1 MNSLLQQRRRQTTL
15 NFGAGLI
22 VLALLPITGVVAWR
36 AIRDSNAAQGVISL
50 PSRAVPMTPTA
61 IFAVTDEENF
71 LTSLTVM
78 ALTPQGAGGT
88 VMVIPVGS
96 LVGGRPVGKP
106 QRLADVYG
114 SDGVEALQ
122 NAVEAMTNSQID
134 QITVNGVDGTAELLA
149 RVGTVNATFSSD
161 VTDTELKIS
170 DVIAEKG
177 SVDLTPMEM
186 SAVLAARDISVD
198 EAGRY
203 PSINATW
210 EGISVA
216 VGSGRPGAVPAVVI
230 PDVGAQSP
238 ADMPAFMSA
247 LFAGPINIWQID
259 TQRIIDAE
267 RNPKDI
273 DVYRYNAGEVVM
285 VMASVAP
292 SAMIAVLPTL
302 TVQVDS
308 PFDDSNVT
316 QDAVFRILYMGTNVV
331 LVRVVASV
339 PPPVTIIKYSDEMD
353 RAIAEPL
360 TTMLGD
366 VVFEKATER
375 VDGVDIQIVLGDSFV
390 TFMSDGT
397 KPDPNIDPQDLVA
410 PTTDAPPTETT
421 P

>member
-1 MNSLLQQRRRQTTL
+1 MNGLLQQRRREIML

-22 VLALLPITGVVAWR
+22 VLALLPVTGVIAWR

-50 PSRAVPMTPTA
+50 PSRAVPLTPTA

-88 VMVIPVGS
+88 VMVIPVGA

-122 NAVEAMTNSQID
+122 NAVEAMTNSQIE

-149 RVGTVNATFSSD
+149 RVGTVNATFSTD
-161 VTDTELKIS
+161 VTDTESEIS

-186 SAVLAARDISVD
+186 SAVLAARDISGD

-203 PSINATW
+203 PSIKATW
-210 EGISVA
+210 EGISAA
-216 VGSGRPGAVPAVVI
+216 VGGGRPGAVPAVVI

-259 TQRIIDAE
+259 TERIIDAE

-292 SAMIAVLPTL
+292 SAMVAVLPTL

-308 PFDDSNVT
+308 PFDDSAVT
-316 QDAVFRILYMGTNVV
+316 QDSVFRILYMGTNVV

-339 PPPVTIIKYSDEMD
+339 PPPVTVIKYSDEMD

-360 TTMLGD
+360 TTMLGE

-390 TFMSDGT
+390 TFMSDGA
-397 KPDPNIDPQDLVA
+397 KPDPNIAPQDLVA

>member
-1 MNSLLQQRRRQTTL
+1 MNSLLQQRRRQTML

-50 PSRAVPMTPTA
+50 PSRAVPLTPTA

-88 VMVIPVGS
+88 VMVIPVGA

-161 VTDTELKIS
+161 VTDTESEIS

-177 SVDLTPMEM
+177 SVNLAPMEM
-186 SAVLAARDISVD
+186 SAVLAARDISGD

-203 PSINATW
+203 PSIKATW
-210 EGISVA
+210 EGISAA

-259 TQRIIDAE
+259 TERIIDAE

-292 SAMIAVLPTL
+292 SAMVAVLPTL

-308 PFDDSNVT
+308 PFDDSAVT
-316 QDAVFRILYMGTNVV
+316 QDSVFRILYMGTNVV

-360 TTMLGD
+360 TTMLGE

-390 TFMSDGT
+390 TFMSDGA
-397 KPDPNIDPQDLVA
+397 KPDPSIDPQDLVA
-410 PTTDAPPTETT
+410 KTTDAPPIETT

>member
-1 MNSLLQQRRRQTTL
+1 ML

-22 VLALLPITGVVAWR
+22 VLALLPVTGVIAWR

-50 PSRAVPMTPTA
+50 PSRAVPLTPTA

-88 VMVIPVGS
+88 VMVIPVGA

-122 NAVEAMTNSQID
+122 NAVEAMTNSQIE

-149 RVGTVNATFSSD
+149 RVGTVNATFSTD
-161 VTDTELKIS
+161 VTDTESEIS

-186 SAVLAARDISVD
+186 SAVLAARDISSD

-203 PSINATW
+203 PSIKATW
-210 EGISVA
+210 EGISAA
-216 VGSGRPGAVPAVVI
+216 VGGGRPGAVPAVVI

-259 TQRIIDAE
+259 TERIIDAE

-292 SAMIAVLPTL
+292 SAMVAVLPTL

-308 PFDDSNVT
+308 PFDDSTVT
-316 QDAVFRILYMGTNVV
+316 QDSVFRILYMGTNVV

-339 PPPVTIIKYSDEMD
+339 PPPVTVIKYSDEMD

-390 TFMSDGT
+390 TFMSDGA
-397 KPDPNIDPQDLVA
+397 KPDPNIAPQDLVA

>member
-1 MNSLLQQRRRQTTL
+1 MNSLLQQRRRQTML

-50 PSRAVPMTPTA
+50 PSRAVPLTPTA

-88 VMVIPVGS
+88 VMVIPVGA

-149 RVGTVNATFSSD
+149 RVGTVNATFSTD
-161 VTDTELKIS
+161 VTDTESEIS

-177 SVDLTPMEM
+177 SVNLAPMEM
-186 SAVLAARDISVD
+186 SAVLAARDISGD

-203 PSINATW
+203 PSIKATW
-210 EGISVA
+210 EGISAA

-238 ADMPAFMSA
+238 ADMPAFISA

-259 TQRIIDAE
+259 TERIIDAE

-292 SAMIAVLPTL
+292 SAMVAVLPTL

-308 PFDDSNVT
+308 PFDDSTVT
-316 QDAVFRILYMGTNVV
+316 QDSVFRILYMGTNVV

-339 PPPVTIIKYSDEMD
+339 PPPVTIIRYSDEMD

-360 TTMLGD
+360 TTMLGE

-390 TFMSDGT
+390 TFMSDGA
-397 KPDPNIDPQDLVA
+397 KPDPNIAPQDLVA

>member
-1 MNSLLQQRRRQTTL
+1 MNSLLQQRRRQTWL

-22 VLALLPITGVVAWR
+22 VLALLPVTGVIAWR

-88 VMVIPVGS
+88 VMVIPVGA

-161 VTDTELKIS
+161 VTDTESEIS

-177 SVDLTPMEM
+177 SVNLAPMEM
-186 SAVLAARDISVD
+186 SAVLAARDISGD

-203 PSINATW
+203 PSIKATW
-210 EGISVA
+210 EGISAA

-259 TQRIIDAE
+259 TERIIDAE

-292 SAMIAVLPTL
+292 SAMVAVLPTL

-308 PFDDSNVT
+308 PFDDSAVT
-316 QDAVFRILYMGTNVV
+316 QDSVFRILYMGTNVV

-390 TFMSDGT
+390 TFMSDGA
-397 KPDPNIDPQDLVA
+397 KPDPSIDPQDLVA
-410 PTTDAPPTETT
+410 KTTDAPPIETT

>member
-1 MNSLLQQRRRQTTL
+1 ML

-50 PSRAVPMTPTA
+50 PSRAVPLTPTA

-88 VMVIPVGS
+88 VMVIPVGA

-149 RVGTVNATFSSD
+149 RVGTVNATFSTD
-161 VTDTELKIS
+161 VTDTESEIS

-203 PSINATW
+203 PSIKATW
-210 EGISVA
+210 EGISAA
-216 VGSGRPGAVPAVVI
+216 VGSGRPGAVPAAVI

-259 TQRIIDAE
+259 TERIIDAE

-292 SAMIAVLPTL
+292 SAMVAVLPTL

-308 PFDDSNVT
+308 PFDDSTVT
-316 QDAVFRILYMGTNVV
+316 QDSVLRILYMGTNVV
-331 LVRVVASV
+331 LVRVVASAA
-339 PPPVTIIKYSDEMD
+339 PRS
-353 RAIAEPL
+353 RSL
-360 TTMLGD
+360 
-366 VVFEKATER
+366 
-375 VDGVDIQIVLGDSFV
+375 DIQMRWIVLLPSH
-390 TFMSDGT
+390 
-397 KPDPNIDPQDLVA
+397 
-410 PTTDAPPTETT
+410 
-421 P
+421 

>member
-1 MNSLLQQRRRQTTL
+1 MNSLLQQRRRQTWL

-22 VLALLPITGVVAWR
+22 VLALLPVTGVIAWR

-88 VMVIPVGS
+88 VMVIPVGA

-161 VTDTELKIS
+161 VTDTESEIS

-177 SVDLTPMEM
+177 SVNLAPMEM
-186 SAVLAARDISVD
+186 SAVLAARDISGD

-203 PSINATW
+203 PSIKATW
-210 EGISVA
+210 EGISAA

-259 TQRIIDAE
+259 TERIIDAE

-292 SAMIAVLPTL
+292 SAMVAVLPTL

-308 PFDDSNVT
+308 PFDDSAVT
-316 QDAVFRILYMGTNVV
+316 QDSVFRILYMGTNVV

-390 TFMSDGT
+390 TFMSDGA
-397 KPDPNIDPQDLVA
+397 KPDPSIDPQDLVA
-410 PTTDAPPTETT
+410 KTTDAPPTETT

>member
-1 MNSLLQQRRRQTTL
+1 MNGLLQQRRRQTML

-22 VLALLPITGVVAWR
+22 VLALLPVTGVIAWR

-88 VMVIPVGS
+88 VMVIPVGA

-106 QRLADVYG
+106 RRLADVYG
-114 SDGVEALQ
+114 SDGVEALK

-149 RVGTVNATFSSD
+149 RVGTVNATFSTD
-161 VTDTELKIS
+161 VTDTDSEIS

-203 PSINATW
+203 PSIKATW
-210 EGISVA
+210 EGISAA

-259 TQRIIDAE
+259 TERIIDAE

-292 SAMIAVLPTL
+292 SAMVAVLPTL

-308 PFDDSNVT
+308 PFDDSTVT
-316 QDAVFRILYMGTNVV
+316 QDSVFRILYMGTNVV

-339 PPPVTIIKYSDEMD
+339 PPPITIIKYSDEMD

-390 TFMSDGT
+390 TFMSDGA
-397 KPDPNIDPQDLVA
+397 KPDPNIAPQDLVA

>member
-1 MNSLLQQRRRQTTL
+1 MNSLLQQRRRQTML

-50 PSRAVPMTPTA
+50 PSRAVPLTPTA

-88 VMVIPVGS
+88 VMVIPVGA

-149 RVGTVNATFSSD
+149 RVGTVNATFSTD
-161 VTDTELKIS
+161 VTDTDSEIS

-177 SVDLTPMEM
+177 SVNLAPMEM
-186 SAVLAARDISVD
+186 SAVLAARDISGD

-203 PSINATW
+203 PSIKATW
-210 EGISVA
+210 EGISLA

-238 ADMPAFMSA
+238 ADMPAFISA

-259 TQRIIDAE
+259 TERIIDAE

-292 SAMIAVLPTL
+292 SAMVAVLPTL

-308 PFDDSNVT
+308 PFDDSTVT
-316 QDAVFRILYMGTNVV
+316 QDSVFRILYMGTNVV

-339 PPPVTIIKYSDEMD
+339 PPPVTVIKYSDEMD

-360 TTMLGD
+360 TTMLGE

-390 TFMSDGT
+390 TFMSDGA
-397 KPDPNIDPQDLVA
+397 KPDPNIAPQDLVA

>member
-1 MNSLLQQRRRQTTL
+1 MNSLLQQRRRQTWL

-22 VLALLPITGVVAWR
+22 VLALLPVTGVIAWR

-88 VMVIPVGS
+88 VMVIPVGA

-161 VTDTELKIS
+161 VTDTESEIS

-177 SVDLTPMEM
+177 SVNLAPMEM
-186 SAVLAARDISVD
+186 SAVLAARDISGD

-203 PSINATW
+203 PSIKATW
-210 EGISVA
+210 EGISAA

-259 TQRIIDAE
+259 TERIIDAE

-292 SAMIAVLPTL
+292 SAMVAVLPTL

-308 PFDDSNVT
+308 PFDDSAVT
-316 QDAVFRILYMGTNVV
+316 QDSVFRILYMGTNVV

-390 TFMSDGT
+390 TFMSDGA
-397 KPDPNIDPQDLVA
+397 KPDPSIDPQDLVA
-410 PTTDAPPTETT
+410 KTTDAPPIATT

>member
-1 MNSLLQQRRRQTTL
+1 MNSLLQQRRRQTML

-50 PSRAVPMTPTA
+50 PSRAVPLTPTA

-88 VMVIPVGS
+88 VMVIPVGA

-149 RVGTVNATFSSD
+149 RVGTVNATFSTD
-161 VTDTELKIS
+161 VTDTESEIS

-177 SVDLTPMEM
+177 SVNLAPMEM
-186 SAVLAARDISVD
+186 SAVLAARDISGD

-203 PSINATW
+203 PSIKATW
-210 EGISVA
+210 EGISAA

-259 TQRIIDAE
+259 TERIIDAE

-292 SAMIAVLPTL
+292 SAMVAVLPTL

-308 PFDDSNVT
+308 PFDDSTVT
-316 QDAVFRILYMGTNVV
+316 QDSVFRILYMGTNVV

-339 PPPVTIIKYSDEMD
+339 PPPVTIIRYSDEMD

-360 TTMLGD
+360 TTMLGE

-390 TFMSDGT
+390 TFMSDGA
-397 KPDPNIDPQDLVA
+397 KPDPSIDPQDLVA
-410 PTTDAPPTETT
+410 KTTDAPPIETT

>member
-1 MNSLLQQRRRQTTL
+1 MNGLLQQRRRQTML

-22 VLALLPITGVVAWR
+22 VLALLPVTGVIAWR

-50 PSRAVPMTPTA
+50 PSRAVPLTPTA

-88 VMVIPVGS
+88 AMIIPVGA

-106 QRLADVYG
+106 RRLADVYG
-114 SDGVEALQ
+114 SDGVEALK

-149 RVGTVNATFSSD
+149 RVGTVNATFSTD
-161 VTDTELKIS
+161 VTDTESKIS
-170 DVIAEKG
+170 DVIAKKG

-186 SAVLAARDISVD
+186 SAVLAARDISID

-203 PSINATW
+203 PSIKATW
-210 EGISVA
+210 EGISAA

-259 TQRIIDAE
+259 TERIIDAE
-267 RNPKDI
+267 RNPKDL

-292 SAMIAVLPTL
+292 SAMVAVLPTL

-308 PFDDSNVT
+308 PFDDSAVT
-316 QDAVFRILYMGTNVV
+316 QDSVFRILYMGTNVV

-390 TFMSDGT
+390 TFMSDGA

-410 PTTDAPPTETT
+410 PTTDVPPTETT

>member
-1 MNSLLQQRRRQTTL
+1 ML

-50 PSRAVPMTPTA
+50 PSRAVPLTPTA

-88 VMVIPVGS
+88 VMVIPVGA

-149 RVGTVNATFSSD
+149 RVGTVNATFSTD
-161 VTDTELKIS
+161 VTDTESEIS

-177 SVDLTPMEM
+177 SVNLAPMEM
-186 SAVLAARDISVD
+186 SAVLAARDISGD

-203 PSINATW
+203 PSIKATW
-210 EGISVA
+210 EGISAA

-238 ADMPAFMSA
+238 ADMPAFISA

-259 TQRIIDAE
+259 TERIIDAE

-292 SAMIAVLPTL
+292 SAMVAVLPTL

-308 PFDDSNVT
+308 PFDDSTVT
-316 QDAVFRILYMGTNVV
+316 QDSVFRILYMGTNVV

-339 PPPVTIIKYSDEMD
+339 PPPVTIIRYSDEMD

-360 TTMLGD
+360 TTMLGE

-390 TFMSDGT
+390 TFMSDGA
-397 KPDPNIDPQDLVA
+397 KPDPNIAPQDLVA

>member
-1 MNSLLQQRRRQTTL
+1 MNGLLQQRRREIML

-22 VLALLPITGVVAWR
+22 VLALLPVTGVIAWR

-50 PSRAVPMTPTA
+50 PSRAVPLTPTA
-61 IFAVTDEENF
+61 IFAVADEENF

-88 VMVIPVGS
+88 VMVIPVGA

-114 SDGVEALQ
+114 SGGVEALQ

-134 QITVNGVDGTAELLA
+134 QIAVNGVDGTAELLA
-149 RVGTVNATFSSD
+149 RVGTVNATFSTD
-161 VTDTELKIS
+161 VTDTESEIS

-177 SVDLTPMEM
+177 PVDLTPMEM
-186 SAVLAARDISVD
+186 SAVLAARDISSD

-203 PSINATW
+203 PSIKATW
-210 EGISVA
+210 EGISAA
-216 VGSGRPGAVPAVVI
+216 VGGGRPGAVPAVVI

-259 TQRIIDAE
+259 TERIIDAE

-292 SAMIAVLPTL
+292 SAMVAVLPTL

-308 PFDDSNVT
+308 PFDDSTVT
-316 QDAVFRILYMGTNVV
+316 QDSVFRILYMGTNVV

-360 TTMLGD
+360 TTMLGE

-390 TFMSDGT
+390 TFMSDGA
-397 KPDPNIDPQDLVA
+397 KPDPSIDPQDLVA

>member
-1 MNSLLQQRRRQTTL
+1 MNSLLQQRRRQTML

-50 PSRAVPMTPTA
+50 PSRAVPLTPTA

-88 VMVIPVGS
+88 VMVIPVGA

-149 RVGTVNATFSSD
+149 RVGTVNATFSTD
-161 VTDTELKIS
+161 VTDTESEIS

-177 SVDLTPMEM
+177 PVDLTPMEM
-186 SAVLAARDISVD
+186 AAVLAARDISGD

-203 PSINATW
+203 PSIKATW
-210 EGISVA
+210 EGISAA

-238 ADMPAFMSA
+238 ADMPAFISA

-259 TQRIIDAE
+259 TERIIDAE

-292 SAMIAVLPTL
+292 SAMVAVLPTL

-308 PFDDSNVT
+308 PFDDSTVT
-316 QDAVFRILYMGTNVV
+316 QDSVFRILYMGTNVV

-339 PPPVTIIKYSDEMD
+339 PPPVTIIRYSDEMD

-360 TTMLGD
+360 TTMLGE

-390 TFMSDGT
+390 TFMSDGA
-397 KPDPNIDPQDLVA
+397 KPDPSIDPQDLVA
-410 PTTDAPPTETT
+410 KTTDAPPIETT

>member
-1 MNSLLQQRRRQTTL
+1 MNGLLQQRRRQTML

-22 VLALLPITGVVAWR
+22 VLALLPVTGVIAWR

-50 PSRAVPMTPTA
+50 PSRAVPLTPTA

-88 VMVIPVGS
+88 VMVIPVGA

-106 QRLADVYG
+106 RRLADVYG
-114 SDGVEALQ
+114 SDGVEALK

-149 RVGTVNATFSSD
+149 RVGTVNATFSTD
-161 VTDTELKIS
+161 VTDTESEIS

-186 SAVLAARDISVD
+186 SAVLAARDISGD

-203 PSINATW
+203 PSIKATW
-210 EGISVA
+210 EGISAA

-259 TQRIIDAE
+259 TERIIDAE

-292 SAMIAVLPTL
+292 SAMVAVLPTL

-308 PFDDSNVT
+308 PFDDSTVT
-316 QDAVFRILYMGTNVV
+316 QDSVFRILYMGTNVV

-390 TFMSDGT
+390 TFMSDGA
-397 KPDPNIDPQDLVA
+397 KPDPNIAPQDLVA

>member
-1 MNSLLQQRRRQTTL
+1 MNSLLQQRRRQTML

-50 PSRAVPMTPTA
+50 PSRAVPLTPTA

-88 VMVIPVGS
+88 VMVIPVGA

-161 VTDTELKIS
+161 VMDTESEIS

-177 SVDLTPMEM
+177 TVDLTPMEM
-186 SAVLAARDISVD
+186 SAVLAARDISGD

-203 PSINATW
+203 PSIKATW
-210 EGISVA
+210 EGISAA

-238 ADMPAFMSA
+238 ADMPAFISA

-259 TQRIIDAE
+259 TERIIDAE

-292 SAMIAVLPTL
+292 SAMVAVLPTL

-308 PFDDSNVT
+308 PFDDSTVT
-316 QDAVFRILYMGTNVV
+316 QDSVFRILYMGTNVV

-339 PPPVTIIKYSDEMD
+339 PPPVTIIRYSDEMD

-360 TTMLGD
+360 TTMLGE

-390 TFMSDGT
+390 MFMSDGA
-397 KPDPNIDPQDLVA
+397 KPDPNIAPQDLVA

>member
-1 MNSLLQQRRRQTTL
+1 MNGLLQQRRREIML

-22 VLALLPITGVVAWR
+22 VLALLPVTGVIAWR

-50 PSRAVPMTPTA
+50 PSRAVPLTPTA

-88 VMVIPVGS
+88 AMIIPVGA

-106 QRLADVYG
+106 RRLADVYG
-114 SDGVEALQ
+114 SDGVEALK

-149 RVGTVNATFSSD
+149 RVGTVNATFSTD
-161 VTDTELKIS
+161 VTDTESEIS
-170 DVIAEKG
+170 DVIAKKG

-186 SAVLAARDISVD
+186 SAVLAARDISSD

-203 PSINATW
+203 PSIKATW
-210 EGISVA
+210 EGISAA

-259 TQRIIDAE
+259 TERIIDAE

-273 DVYRYNAGEVVM
+273 DVYRYSAGEVVM

-292 SAMIAVLPTL
+292 SAMVAVLPTL

-308 PFDDSNVT
+308 PFDDSAVT
-316 QDAVFRILYMGTNVV
+316 QDSVFRILYMGTNVV

-390 TFMSDGT
+390 SFMSDGA
-397 KPDPNIDPQDLVA
+397 KPDPSIDPQDLVA

>member
-1 MNSLLQQRRRQTTL
+1 ML

-22 VLALLPITGVVAWR
+22 VLALLPVTGVIAWR

-88 VMVIPVGS
+88 VMVIPVGA

-114 SDGVEALQ
+114 SDGVEALR

-149 RVGTVNATFSSD
+149 RVGTVNATFSTD
-161 VTDTELKIS
+161 VTDTESEIP
-170 DVIAEKG
+170 DVIAKKG
-177 SVDLTPMEM
+177 SVDLTPMEV
-186 SAVLAARDISVD
+186 SAVLAARDISSD

-203 PSINATW
+203 PSIKATW
-210 EGISVA
+210 EGISAA

-230 PDVGAQSP
+230 ADVGAQSP

-259 TQRIIDAE
+259 TERIIDAE

-292 SAMIAVLPTL
+292 SAMVAVLPTL

-308 PFDDSNVT
+308 PFDDSTVT
-316 QDAVFRILYMGTNVV
+316 QDSVFRILYMGTNVV

-360 TTMLGD
+360 TTMLGE

-390 TFMSDGT
+390 TFMSDGA
-397 KPDPNIDPQDLVA
+397 KPNPNIAPQDLVA
-410 PTTDAPPTETT
+410 KTTDAPSIETT

>member
-1 MNSLLQQRRRQTTL
+1 MNSLLQQRRRQTWL

-22 VLALLPITGVVAWR
+22 VLALLPVTGVIAWR

-88 VMVIPVGS
+88 VMVIPVGA

-161 VTDTELKIS
+161 VTDTESEIS

-177 SVDLTPMEM
+177 SVDLAPMEM
-186 SAVLAARDISVD
+186 AAVLAARDISGD

-203 PSINATW
+203 PSIKATW
-210 EGISVA
+210 EGISAA

-259 TQRIIDAE
+259 TERIIDAE

-292 SAMIAVLPTL
+292 SAMVAVLPTL

-308 PFDDSNVT
+308 PFDDSAVT
-316 QDAVFRILYMGTNVV
+316 QDSVFRILYMGTNVV

-390 TFMSDGT
+390 TFMSDGA
-397 KPDPNIDPQDLVA
+397 KPDPSIDPQDLVA
-410 PTTDAPPTETT
+410 KTTDAPPIETT

>member
-1 MNSLLQQRRRQTTL
+1 MNSLLQQRRRQTWL

-22 VLALLPITGVVAWR
+22 VLALLPVTGVIAWR

-88 VMVIPVGS
+88 VMVIPVGA

-161 VTDTELKIS
+161 VTDTESEIS

-177 SVDLTPMEM
+177 SVNLAPMEM
-186 SAVLAARDISVD
+186 SAVLAARDISGD

-203 PSINATW
+203 PSIKATW
-210 EGISVA
+210 EGISAA

-238 ADMPAFMSA
+238 ADIPAFMSA

-259 TQRIIDAE
+259 TERIIDAE

-292 SAMIAVLPTL
+292 SAMVAVLPTL

-308 PFDDSNVT
+308 PFDDSAVT
-316 QDAVFRILYMGTNVV
+316 QDSVFRILYMGTNVV

-339 PPPVTIIKYSDEMD
+339 PPPVTVIKYSDEMD

-390 TFMSDGT
+390 TFMSDGA
-397 KPDPNIDPQDLVA
+397 KPDPSIDPQDLVA
-410 PTTDAPPTETT
+410 KTTDAPPIETT

>member
-1 MNSLLQQRRRQTTL
+1 MNGLLQQRRRQTLL

-22 VLALLPITGVVAWR
+22 VLALLPIAGVVAWR
-36 AIRDSNAAQGVISL
+36 AIRDSNAAKGVISL
-50 PSRAVPMTPTA
+50 PSRAVPLTPTA

-88 VMVIPVGS
+88 VMVIPVGA

-161 VTDTELKIS
+161 VTDTESEIS

-177 SVDLTPMEM
+177 SVNLAPMEM
-186 SAVLAARDISVD
+186 SAVLAARDISGD

-203 PSINATW
+203 PSIKATW
-210 EGISVA
+210 EGISAA

-259 TQRIIDAE
+259 TERIIDAE

-292 SAMIAVLPTL
+292 SAMVAVLPTL

-308 PFDDSNVT
+308 PFDDSTVT

-339 PPPVTIIKYSDEMD
+339 PPPVTIIRYSDEMD

-366 VVFEKATER
+366 IVFEKATER

-390 TFMSDGT
+390 TFMSDGA
-397 KPDPNIDPQDLVA
+397 KPDPNIAPQDLVA

>member
-1 MNSLLQQRRRQTTL
+1 MNSLLQQRRRQTML

-50 PSRAVPMTPTA
+50 PSRAVPLTPTA

-88 VMVIPVGS
+88 VMVIPVGA

-149 RVGTVNATFSSD
+149 RVGTVNATFSTD
-161 VTDTELKIS
+161 VTDTESEIS

-177 SVDLTPMEM
+177 SVNLAPMEM

-203 PSINATW
+203 PSIKATW
-210 EGISVA
+210 EGISAA

-238 ADMPAFMSA
+238 ADMPAFISA

-259 TQRIIDAE
+259 TERIIDAE

-292 SAMIAVLPTL
+292 SAMVAVLPTL

-308 PFDDSNVT
+308 PFDDSTVT
-316 QDAVFRILYMGTNVV
+316 QDSVLRILYMGTNVV

-339 PPPVTIIKYSDEMD
+339 PPPVTIIRYSDEMD

-360 TTMLGD
+360 TTMLGE

-390 TFMSDGT
+390 TFMSDGA
-397 KPDPNIDPQDLVA
+397 KPDPSIDPQDLVA
-410 PTTDAPPTETT
+410 PTTDTPPTETT

>member
-1 MNSLLQQRRRQTTL
+1 ML

-22 VLALLPITGVVAWR
+22 VLALLPVTGVIAWR

-50 PSRAVPMTPTA
+50 PSRAVPLTPTA

-88 VMVIPVGS
+88 AMIIPVGA

-106 QRLADVYG
+106 RRLADVYG
-114 SDGVEALQ
+114 SDGVEALK

-149 RVGTVNATFSSD
+149 RVGTVNATFSTD
-161 VTDTELKIS
+161 VTDTESEIS
-170 DVIAEKG
+170 DVIAKKG

-186 SAVLAARDISVD
+186 SAVLAARDISSD

-203 PSINATW
+203 PSIKATW
-210 EGISVA
+210 EGISAA

-259 TQRIIDAE
+259 TERIIDAE

-273 DVYRYNAGEVVM
+273 DVYRYSAGEVVM

-292 SAMIAVLPTL
+292 SAMVAVLPTL

-308 PFDDSNVT
+308 PFDDSTVT

-390 TFMSDGT
+390 TFMSDGA

>member
-1 MNSLLQQRRRQTTL
+1 MNSLLQQRRRQTWL

-22 VLALLPITGVVAWR
+22 VLALLPVTGVIAWR

-88 VMVIPVGS
+88 VMVIPVGA

-161 VTDTELKIS
+161 VTDTESEIS

-177 SVDLTPMEM
+177 SVNLAPMEM
-186 SAVLAARDISVD
+186 SAVLAARDISGD

-203 PSINATW
+203 PSIKATW
-210 EGISVA
+210 EGISAA

-259 TQRIIDAE
+259 TERIIDAE

-292 SAMIAVLPTL
+292 SAMVAVLPTL

-308 PFDDSNVT
+308 PFDDSAVT
-316 QDAVFRILYMGTNVV
+316 QDSVFRILYMGTNVV

-390 TFMSDGT
+390 TFMSDGA
-397 KPDPNIDPQDLVA
+397 KPDPSIDPQDLVA
-410 PTTDAPPTETT
+410 KSTDAPPIETT

>member
-1 MNSLLQQRRRQTTL
+1 ML

-50 PSRAVPMTPTA
+50 PSRAVPLTPTA

-88 VMVIPVGS
+88 VMVIPVGA

-149 RVGTVNATFSSD
+149 RVGTVNATFSTD
-161 VTDTELKIS
+161 VTDTESEIS

-186 SAVLAARDISVD
+186 AAALAARDISGD

-203 PSINATW
+203 PSIKATW
-210 EGISVA
+210 EGISAA

-238 ADMPAFMSA
+238 ADMHAFISA

-259 TQRIIDAE
+259 TERIIDAE

-292 SAMIAVLPTL
+292 SAMVAVLPTL

-308 PFDDSNVT
+308 PFDDSAVT
-316 QDAVFRILYMGTNVV
+316 QDSVFRILYMGTNVV

-339 PPPVTIIKYSDEMD
+339 PPPVTIIRYSDEMD

-360 TTMLGD
+360 TTMLGE

-390 TFMSDGT
+390 TFMSDGA
-397 KPDPNIDPQDLVA
+397 KPDPNIAPQDLVA

>member
-1 MNSLLQQRRRQTTL
+1 MNSLLQQRRRQTWL

-22 VLALLPITGVVAWR
+22 VLALLPVTGVIAWR

-88 VMVIPVGS
+88 VMVIPVGA

-161 VTDTELKIS
+161 VTDTESEIS

-177 SVDLTPMEM
+177 SVNLAPMEM
-186 SAVLAARDISVD
+186 SAVLAARDISGD

-203 PSINATW
+203 PSIKATW
-210 EGISVA
+210 EGISAA

-238 ADMPAFMSA
+238 ADIPAFMSA

-259 TQRIIDAE
+259 TERIIDAE

-292 SAMIAVLPTL
+292 SAMVAVLPTL

-308 PFDDSNVT
+308 PFDDSAVT
-316 QDAVFRILYMGTNVV
+316 QDSVFRILYMGTNVV

-390 TFMSDGT
+390 TFMSDGA
-397 KPDPNIDPQDLVA
+397 KPDPSIDPQDLVA
-410 PTTDAPPTETT
+410 KTTDAPPIETT

>member
-1 MNSLLQQRRRQTTL
+1 MNGLLQQRRREIML

-22 VLALLPITGVVAWR
+22 VLALLPVTGVIAWR

-50 PSRAVPMTPTA
+50 PSRAVPLTPTA

-88 VMVIPVGS
+88 VMVIPVGA

-122 NAVEAMTNSQID
+122 NAVEAMTNSQIE

-149 RVGTVNATFSSD
+149 RVGTVNATFSTD
-161 VTDTELKIS
+161 VTDTESEIS

-186 SAVLAARDISVD
+186 SAVLAARDISGD

-203 PSINATW
+203 PSIKATW
-210 EGISVA
+210 EGISAA
-216 VGSGRPGAVPAVVI
+216 VGGGRPGAVPAVVI

-259 TQRIIDAE
+259 TDRIIDAE
-267 RNPKDI
+267 RNPEDI

-292 SAMIAVLPTL
+292 SAMVAVLPTL

-308 PFDDSNVT
+308 PFDDSTVT
-316 QDAVFRILYMGTNVV
+316 QDSVFRILYMGTNVV

-360 TTMLGD
+360 TTMLGE

-390 TFMSDGT
+390 AFMSDGA
-397 KPDPNIDPQDLVA
+397 KPDPNIAPQDLVA

>member
-1 MNSLLQQRRRQTTL
+1 MNSLLQQRRRQTWL

-22 VLALLPITGVVAWR
+22 VLALLPVTGVIAWR

-88 VMVIPVGS
+88 VMVIPVGA

-161 VTDTELKIS
+161 VTDTESEIS

-177 SVDLTPMEM
+177 SVDLAPMEM
-186 SAVLAARDISVD
+186 AAVLAARDISGD

-203 PSINATW
+203 PSIKATW
-210 EGISVA
+210 EGISAA

-259 TQRIIDAE
+259 TERIIDAE

-273 DVYRYNAGEVVM
+273 DVYRYNAAEVVM

-292 SAMIAVLPTL
+292 SAMVAVLPTL
-302 TVQVDS
+302 SVQVDS
-308 PFDDSNVT
+308 PFDDSTVT

-339 PPPVTIIKYSDEMD
+339 PPPVTIIRYSDEMD

-366 VVFEKATER
+366 IVFEKATER

-390 TFMSDGT
+390 TFMSDGA
-397 KPDPNIDPQDLVA
+397 KPDPSIDPQDLVA
-410 PTTDAPPTETT
+410 KTTDAPPTETT

>member
-1 MNSLLQQRRRQTTL
+1 MNGLLQQRRRQTML

-22 VLALLPITGVVAWR
+22 VLALLPVTGVIAWR

-50 PSRAVPMTPTA
+50 PSRAVPLTPTA

-88 VMVIPVGS
+88 AMIIPVGA

-106 QRLADVYG
+106 RRLADVYG
-114 SDGVEALQ
+114 SDGVEALK

-149 RVGTVNATFSSD
+149 RVGTVNATFSTD
-161 VTDTELKIS
+161 VTDTESKIS

-186 SAVLAARDISVD
+186 SAVLAARDISID

-203 PSINATW
+203 PSIKATW
-210 EGISVA
+210 EGISAA

-259 TQRIIDAE
+259 TERIIDAE
-267 RNPKDI
+267 RNPKDL

-292 SAMIAVLPTL
+292 SAMVAVLPTL

-308 PFDDSNVT
+308 PFDDSAVT
-316 QDAVFRILYMGTNVV
+316 QDSVFRILYMGTNVV

-390 TFMSDGT
+390 TFMSDGA

-410 PTTDAPPTETT
+410 PTTDVPPTETT

>member
-1 MNSLLQQRRRQTTL
+1 MNSLLQQRRRQTML

-50 PSRAVPMTPTA
+50 PSRAVPLTPTA

-71 LTSLTVM
+71 LTSLAVM

-88 VMVIPVGS
+88 VMVIPVGA

-161 VTDTELKIS
+161 VTDTESEIS

-177 SVDLTPMEM
+177 SVNLAPMEM
-186 SAVLAARDISVD
+186 SAVLAARDISGD

-203 PSINATW
+203 PSIKATW
-210 EGISVA
+210 EGISAA

-259 TQRIIDAE
+259 TERIIDAE

-292 SAMIAVLPTL
+292 SAMVAVLPTL

-308 PFDDSNVT
+308 PFDDSAVT
-316 QDAVFRILYMGTNVV
+316 QDSVFRILYMGTNVV

-390 TFMSDGT
+390 TFMSDGA
-397 KPDPNIDPQDLVA
+397 KPDPSIDPQDLVA
-410 PTTDAPPTETT
+410 KTTDAPPIETT

>member
-1 MNSLLQQRRRQTTL
+1 MNGLLQQRRRQTML

-22 VLALLPITGVVAWR
+22 VLALLPVTGVVAWR
-36 AIRDSNAAQGVISL
+36 AIRDSNAAPGVISL

-78 ALTPQGAGGT
+78 ALTPEGAGGT
-88 VMVIPVGS
+88 VMVIPVGA

-106 QRLADVYG
+106 RRLADVYG
-114 SDGVEALQ
+114 SDGVEALK

-149 RVGTVNATFSSD
+149 RVGTVKATFSTD
-161 VTDTELKIS
+161 VTDTESKIS
-170 DVIAEKG
+170 DVIAKKG

-186 SAVLAARDISVD
+186 SAVLAARDISGD

-203 PSINATW
+203 PSIKATW
-210 EGISVA
+210 EGISAA
-216 VGSGRPGAVPAVVI
+216 VGSGRPGAVPAAVI

-259 TQRIIDAE
+259 TERIIDAE

-292 SAMIAVLPTL
+292 SAMVAVLPTL

-308 PFDDSNVT
+308 PFDDSTVT

-339 PPPVTIIKYSDEMD
+339 PPPITIIKYSDEMD

-390 TFMSDGT
+390 TFMSDGA

>member
-1 MNSLLQQRRRQTTL
+1 MNSLLQQRRRQTML

-50 PSRAVPMTPTA
+50 PSRAVPLTPTA

-88 VMVIPVGS
+88 VMVIPVGA

-149 RVGTVNATFSSD
+149 RVGTVNATFSTD
-161 VTDTELKIS
+161 VTDTESEIS

-186 SAVLAARDISVD
+186 AAVLAARDISGD

-203 PSINATW
+203 PSIKATW
-210 EGISVA
+210 EGISAA

-238 ADMPAFMSA
+238 ADMPAFISA

-259 TQRIIDAE
+259 TERIIDAE

-292 SAMIAVLPTL
+292 SAMVAVLPTL

-308 PFDDSNVT
+308 PFDDSTVT
-316 QDAVFRILYMGTNVV
+316 QDSVFRILYMGTNVV

-339 PPPVTIIKYSDEMD
+339 PPPVTIIRYSDEMD

-360 TTMLGD
+360 TTMLGE

-390 TFMSDGT
+390 TFMSDGA
-397 KPDPNIDPQDLVA
+397 KPDPNIAPQDLVA

>member
-1 MNSLLQQRRRQTTL
+1 MNGLLQQRRRQTML

-22 VLALLPITGVVAWR
+22 VLALLPVTGVIAWR

-88 VMVIPVGS
+88 VMVIPVGA

-106 QRLADVYG
+106 RRLADVYG
-114 SDGVEALQ
+114 SDGVEALK
-122 NAVEAMTNSQID
+122 NAVEAMTNSQIE

-149 RVGTVNATFSSD
+149 RVGTVNATFSTD
-161 VTDTELKIS
+161 VTDTESEIS

-203 PSINATW
+203 PSIKATW
-210 EGISVA
+210 EGISAA

-259 TQRIIDAE
+259 TERIIDAE

-292 SAMIAVLPTL
+292 SAMVAVLPTL

-308 PFDDSNVT
+308 PFDDSTVT

-390 TFMSDGT
+390 TFMSDGA

>member
-1 MNSLLQQRRRQTTL
+1 MNSLLQQRRRQTML

-50 PSRAVPMTPTA
+50 PSRAVPLTPTA

-88 VMVIPVGS
+88 VMVIPVGA

-161 VTDTELKIS
+161 VMDTESEIS

-177 SVDLTPMEM
+177 TVDLTPMEM
-186 SAVLAARDISVD
+186 SAVLAARDISGD

-203 PSINATW
+203 PSIKATW
-210 EGISVA
+210 EGISAA

-238 ADMPAFMSA
+238 ADMPAFISA

-259 TQRIIDAE
+259 TERIIDAE

-292 SAMIAVLPTL
+292 SAMVAVLPTL

-308 PFDDSNVT
+308 PFDDSTVT
-316 QDAVFRILYMGTNVV
+316 QDSVFRILYMGTNVV

-339 PPPVTIIKYSDEMD
+339 PPPVTIIRYSDEMD

-360 TTMLGD
+360 TTMLGE

-390 TFMSDGT
+390 TFMSDGA
-397 KPDPNIDPQDLVA
+397 KPDPNIAPQDLVA

>member
-1 MNSLLQQRRRQTTL
+1 MNGLLQQRRRQTML

-22 VLALLPITGVVAWR
+22 VLALLPVTGVIAWR

-50 PSRAVPMTPTA
+50 PSRAVPLTPTA

-78 ALTPQGAGGT
+78 ALTPEGAGGT
-88 VMVIPVGS
+88 VMVIPVGA

-106 QRLADVYG
+106 RRLADVYG
-114 SDGVEALQ
+114 SDGVEALK

-149 RVGTVNATFSSD
+149 RVGTVNATFSTD
-161 VTDTELKIS
+161 VTDTELEIS

-177 SVDLTPMEM
+177 TVDLTPMEM

-203 PSINATW
+203 PSIKATW
-210 EGISVA
+210 EGISAA

-259 TQRIIDAE
+259 TERIIDAE

-273 DVYRYNAGEVVM
+273 DVYRYSAGEVVM

-292 SAMIAVLPTL
+292 SAMVAVLPTL

-308 PFDDSNVT
+308 PFDDSTVT

-331 LVRVVASV
+331 LVRVVASA

-390 TFMSDGT
+390 TFMSDGA

>member
-1 MNSLLQQRRRQTTL
+1 MNGLLQQRRREIML

-22 VLALLPITGVVAWR
+22 VLALLPVTGVIAWR

-50 PSRAVPMTPTA
+50 PSRAVPLTPTA

-88 VMVIPVGS
+88 VMVIPVGA

-149 RVGTVNATFSSD
+149 RVGTVNATFITD
-161 VTDTELKIS
+161 VTDTESEIS

-177 SVDLTPMEM
+177 PVDLTPMEM
-186 SAVLAARDISVD
+186 SAVLAARDISSD

-203 PSINATW
+203 PSIKATW
-210 EGISVA
+210 EGISAA

-259 TQRIIDAE
+259 TERIIDAE

-292 SAMIAVLPTL
+292 SAMVAVLPTL

-308 PFDDSNVT
+308 PFDDSTVT
-316 QDAVFRILYMGTNVV
+316 QDSVFRILYMGTNVV

-360 TTMLGD
+360 TTMLGE

-390 TFMSDGT
+390 TFMSDGA
-397 KPDPNIDPQDLVA
+397 KPDPNIAPQDLVA

>member
-1 MNSLLQQRRRQTTL
+1 ML

-50 PSRAVPMTPTA
+50 PSRAVPLTPTA

-88 VMVIPVGS
+88 VMVIPVGA

-149 RVGTVNATFSSD
+149 RVGTVNATFSTD
-161 VTDTELKIS
+161 VTDTESEIS

-186 SAVLAARDISVD
+186 AAVLAARDISGD

-203 PSINATW
+203 PSIKATW
-210 EGISVA
+210 EGISAA

-238 ADMPAFMSA
+238 ADMPAFISA

-259 TQRIIDAE
+259 TERIIDAE

-292 SAMIAVLPTL
+292 SAMVAVLPTL

-308 PFDDSNVT
+308 PFDDSTVT
-316 QDAVFRILYMGTNVV
+316 QDSVFRILYMGTNVV

-339 PPPVTIIKYSDEMD
+339 PPPVTIIRYSDEMD

-360 TTMLGD
+360 TTMLGE

-390 TFMSDGT
+390 TFMSDGA
-397 KPDPNIDPQDLVA
+397 KPDPNIAPQDLVA

>member
-1 MNSLLQQRRRQTTL
+1 MNSLLQQRRRQTWL

-22 VLALLPITGVVAWR
+22 VLALLPVTGVIAWR

-88 VMVIPVGS
+88 VMVIPVGA

-161 VTDTELKIS
+161 VTDTESEIS

-177 SVDLTPMEM
+177 SVNLAPMEM
-186 SAVLAARDISVD
+186 SAVLAARDISGD

-203 PSINATW
+203 PSIKATW
-210 EGISVA
+210 EGISAA

-238 ADMPAFMSA
+238 ADMPAFISA

-259 TQRIIDAE
+259 TERIIDAE

-292 SAMIAVLPTL
+292 SAMVAVLPTL

-308 PFDDSNVT
+308 PFDDSAVT
-316 QDAVFRILYMGTNVV
+316 QDSVFRILYMGTNVV

-390 TFMSDGT
+390 TFMSDGA
-397 KPDPNIDPQDLVA
+397 KPDPSIDPQDLVA
-410 PTTDAPPTETT
+410 KTTDAPPIETT